1 MIEQCRDCVFE
12 KTIKPI
18 AMLAFRCKGS
28 KETKFIDNSFPC
40 KDFEHKD
47 YPKKIGI

>member
-1 MIEQCRDCVFE
+1 MIVQCKDCVFE

-28 KETKFIDNSFPC
+28 KEIKLIDNSFPC

-47 YPKKIGI
+47 YPKKIEV